1 MTIEVVRDLQ
11 QLHRIEPEW
20 TSLVRSDPTS
30 TPFQLP
36 VWLIT
41 WWSHFGSGCL
51 HVMVFREGEQ
61 IVGVIPAFLHEW
73 QNRRQLTLLG
83 SGVSDYLDPVI
94 TPSHAPE
101 VTSSLDQHLESNT
114 EWDICDWQD
123 LSIETPLRHLTGTAI
138 QDDTPR
144 TEVSLT
150 GSFDQF
156 WSRFSKDLR
165 RNIRRYSERA
175 RQQGT
180 LAFNASADQSA
191 LHLDELIRLHTARW
205 QNQGEPGMIKLNRSE
220 AFLRDVIEQL
230 SEIGL
235 IRFFTL
241 TFQEKL
247 AALIL
252 SFPYNNRIFAYM
264 TGFDP
269 EFESLGV
276 GRILL
281 FEAMKHSQEQGYATW
296 DFLRGDE
303 PYKSLWG
310 AESKPRCRLTLHRA
324 S

>member
-11 QLHRIEPEW
+11 QLDRIQPEW
-20 TSLVRSDPTS
+20 TSLVRSHPTS

-36 VWLIT
+36 VWLMT

-51 HVMVFREGEQ
+51 HVMVFREGDQ
-61 IVGVIPAFLHEW
+61 IVGVIPTFLHEW
-73 QNRRQLTLLG
+73 QNRRQMTLIG
-83 SGVSDYLDPVI
+83 SGVSDYLDPI
-94 TPSHAPE
+94 ISASHAPA
-101 VTSSLDQHLESNT
+101 VTSSLEQHLESNAD
-114 EWDICDWQD
+114 WDVCDWQD
-123 LSIETPLRHLTGTAI
+123 LSTQTPLRHLAGATILENTI
-138 QDDTPR
+138 C
-144 TEVSLT
+144 TEVPLT
-150 GSFDQF
+150 GPFDQF

-175 RQQGT
+175 RQQGS
-180 LAFNASADQSA
+180 LEFKASENQSA
-191 LHLDELIRLHTARW
+191 RDLDELIRLHTARW
-205 QNQGEPGMIKLNRSE
+205 QKQGEPGMIELNRSD
-220 AFLRDVIEQL
+220 AFLRDLTQQL
-230 SEIGL
+230 SQIGL
-235 IRFFTL
+235 VRFFTL
-241 TFQEKL
+241 TFHEKP

-281 FEAMKHSQEQGYATW
+281 FEAMKHSQEHGYAAW

-303 PYKSLWG
+303 PYKLLWG
-310 AESKPRCRLTLHRA
+310 AENKPRCRLTLHRT

>member
-1 MTIEVVRDLQ
+1 MTLEVVRDLQ
-11 QLHRIEPEW
+11 QLLRIEPEW
-20 TSLVRSDPTS
+20 TSLVRSDPTGS
-30 TPFQLP
+30 PFQLP
-36 VWLIT
+36 VWLLT

-51 HVMVFREGEQ
+51 HVMVFRKGKQ
-61 IVGVIPAFLHEW
+61 IVGVIPTFLHEW
-73 QNRRQLTLLG
+73 QNHRQMTLIG
-83 SGVSDYLDPVI
+83 SGVSDYLDPI
-94 TPSHAPE
+94 IAASHAPE
-101 VTSSLDQHLESNT
+101 VISSLEQHLESNA
-114 EWDICDWQD
+114 EWHVCDWQD
-123 LSIETPLRHLTGTAI
+123 LSIETPLRHLTGAAIHENTAC
-138 QDDTPR
+138 
-144 TEVSLT
+144 TEVPLT

-175 RQQGT
+175 RQQGN
-180 LAFNASADQSA
+180 LVFSASEDQSA

-205 QNQGEPGMIKLNRSE
+205 ENQGEPGMIKLNRSE
-220 AFLRDVIEQL
+220 PFLRDVIEHL

-235 IRFFTL
+235 VRFFTL
-241 TFQEKL
+241 TFHEKS

-252 SFPYNNRIFAYM
+252 SFPYNNRIYAYM

-269 EFESLGV
+269 EFESLGL

-281 FEAMKHSQEQGYATW
+281 FEAMRHSQENGYVTW

-310 AESKPRCRLTLHRA
+310 ANSKQRCRLTLHRA